1 MTEIALATRRTL
13 GRWADRMDMPVM
25 FLLAGIAALA
35 VTAPGQAVDSLIFT
49 AEALVSVSIFLIL
62 SIAVAAYAKADVE
75 GEICLQALVAESDG
89 STILR
94 AEGRGEDPHA
104 LAQSVVTKLLDQG
117 AQTILD
123 NARHD

>member
-1 MTEIALATRRTL
+1 VEAERGISAGLGADCAL
-13 GRWADRMDMPVM
+13 P
-25 FLLAGIAALA
+25 
-35 VTAPGQAVDSLIFT
+35 
-49 AEALVSVSIFLIL
+49 
-62 SIAVAAYAKADVE
+62 VAAYAKADVE